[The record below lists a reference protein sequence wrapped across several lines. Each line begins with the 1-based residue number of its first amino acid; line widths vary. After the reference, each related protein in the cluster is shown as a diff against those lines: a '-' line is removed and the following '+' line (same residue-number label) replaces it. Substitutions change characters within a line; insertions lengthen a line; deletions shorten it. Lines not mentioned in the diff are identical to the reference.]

1 MINHIRRWNIWRK
14 HSINSFTH
22 KILVLFRMRYSP
34 TLEFTLLPEEE
45 NKIIN
50 GLQKGLKG
58 EKGND

>member
-1 MINHIRRWNIWRK
+1 
-14 HSINSFTH
+14 
-22 KILVLFRMRYSP
+22 MRYSP